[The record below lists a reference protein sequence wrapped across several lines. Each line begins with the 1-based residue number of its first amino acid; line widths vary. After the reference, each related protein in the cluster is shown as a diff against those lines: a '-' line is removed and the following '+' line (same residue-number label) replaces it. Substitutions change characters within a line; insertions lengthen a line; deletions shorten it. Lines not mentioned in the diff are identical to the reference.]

1 MSFIECHRKRVRCFG
16 LTLAS
21 VALFG
26 FVFEP
31 NQGQAPAPVQ
41 FVARGPA
48 WQLFLTPAE
57 AVWRIRGAAGAWAS
71 LRMRWPGAWSV
82 SPRGIEPTQGKSH
95 YFVGSEGAQWRT
107 NIPHFSRVQYD
118 EIYPGVDLVLY
129 GYDGQLE
136 YDLIVKPGANVKRI
150 RLAFEGAAKE
160 ELDGRGDLVLST
172 AAGSIRQRRPFV
184 YQDKNGVRRA
194 IGAAYVPLGHH
205 QFGIRLAGYDKN
217 RPLTIDPTVTFSSFL
232 GGTDTDSGT
241 GIALD
246 LDGNLLI
253 CGETSSLD
261 FPVVGAVQGSNAG
274 LSDAFVTKLDPTGS
288 TVLYSTY
295 LGGARQ
301 DRASGIA
308 VDPSGNAYVVG
319 RTNSADFPVANGPFS
334 FFRGGAFDA
343 WLAKLSPDG
352 SQLLFS
358 TYWGG
363 SGNDAAFS
371 VAVDAG
377 GNAYLAGGTNSTND
391 FPVTLGVL
399 QINNGGGTD
408 AWVSKLDPSQAG
420 FAAVIWSTFLGGSG
434 RDRANAIA
442 VDASGNAYV
451 TGRTNSPEPDWLA
464 PTGFQQAFGGIED
477 AFVVELSSD
486 GTGLLYSSYLG
497 GTDQDIGNAIAVDA
511 NGFIYVAGETG
522 STDFPTL
529 GAFQPT
535 YGGGTLD
542 AFVTKIDPA
551 LPADASLIYSTY
563 LGGGGSGM
571 SGTDY
576 ATGVAVDGTGGI
588 YLTGVTFSDSFPVS
602 PDAFQPALAGVSD
615 GFIAKMDLA
624 QQGAA
629 SLTYAS
635 YFGGSGADSALA
647 VAADGLGSAW
657 LTGQTSSDD
666 LPTTGDAFQSSMAG
680 GFSDAFVTKV
690 SDP

>member
-1 MSFIECHRKRVRCFG
+1 WS
-16 LTLAS
+16 
-21 VALFG
+21 
-26 FVFEP
+26 
-31 NQGQAPAPVQ
+31 
-41 FVARGPA
+41 
-48 WQLFLTPAE
+48 
-57 AVWRIRGAAGAWAS
+57 S
-71 LRMRWPGAWSV
+71 LRLKWSGARSV

-95 YFVGSEGAQWRT
+95 YFLGSESTGWRT
-107 NIPHFSRVQYD
+107 DIPHFSRVQYD

-129 GYDGQLE
+129 GNDGQLE
-136 YDLIVKPGANVKRI
+136 YDLIVKPGADTKRI
-150 RLAFEGAAKE
+150 RLAFDGAVKE
-160 ELDGRGDLVLST
+160 ELDERGDLVISA

-184 YQDKNGVRRA
+184 YQDQDGVRRA
-194 IGAAYVPLGHH
+194 IGAAYVPLSHH
-205 QFGIRLAGYDKN
+205 QFGIRLASYDQS
-217 RPLTIDPTVTFSSFL
+217 RPLTIDPTVTFSSYL

-246 LDGNLLI
+246 LNGNILV

-261 FPVVGAVQGSNAG
+261 FPVVGAIQAGNAG
-274 LSDAFVTKLDPTGS
+274 LSNAFVTKLDPTGS

-295 LGGARQ
+295 VGGTGQ

-308 VDPSGNAYVVG
+308 VDLSGNAYVAG
-319 RTNSADFPVANGPFS
+319 RTNSTDFPVANGPFS
-334 FFRGGAFDA
+334 FFRGGSFDA
-343 WLAKLSPDG
+343 WFAELSPDG

-363 SGNDAAFS
+363 SGNDSAFS
-371 VAVDAG
+371 VAVDPG
-377 GNAYLAGGTNSTND
+377 GNAYLTGGTSSTDD
-391 FPVTLGVL
+391 FPVTLGAF

-408 AWVSKLDPSQAG
+408 AWVSKIDPSQVG
-420 FAAVIWSTFLGGSG
+420 FAAVIWSTFLGGTA

-442 VDASGNAYV
+442 VDTSGNTYV

-464 PTGFQQAFGGIED
+464 PNGFQQAFGGSDD

-497 GTDQDIGNAIAVDA
+497 GTDVDIGNAIAVDA

-542 AFVTKIDPA
+542 AFVTKIDPSMT
-551 LPADASLIYSTY
+551 ADASLIYSTY
-563 LGGGGSGM
+563 LGGAGSGI
-571 SGTDY
+571 SGEDY
-576 ATGVAVDGTGGI
+576 ATAVTADGTGAI

-602 PDAFQPALAGVSD
+602 PDAFQPALAGASD
-615 GFIAKMDLA
+615 AFIAKMDLS
-624 QQGAA
+624 QQGPA
-629 SLTYAS
+629 SLIYAS
-635 YFGGSGADSALA
+635 YFGGSGADSALG
-647 VAADGLGSAW
+647 VAADGLGNAW
-657 LTGQTSSDD
+657 LTGQTSSGD
-666 LPTTGDAFQSSMAG
+666 LPTTGDAFQSAIAG